1 MTSLAISLGALP
13 IAMSLGAA
21 STSRIGMGVVIVGGT
36 IFSLVLTLFVIPA
49 LYFMWSRAKNIILN
63 LNTSKNMKM
72 KVNKMNNY
80 KVLIQSLILFLFCVV
95 KMNAQELLTIE
106 DAVKIAL
113 ENNYAIKIAANELT
127 IGKTNVSIGMQM
139 LPRATASIIDN
150 NNINLSQTRTD
161 GTINSLDNAKNNS
174 LNYGVNLDWTVLT
187 ALKCSQN

>member
-1 MTSLAISLGALP
+1 
-13 IAMSLGAA
+13 
-21 STSRIGMGVVIVGGT
+21 MGVVIVGGT
-36 IFSLVLTLFVIPA
+36 IFSLVLTLFIPA

-80 KVLIQSLILFLFCVV
+80 KVLIQSLILFFILCC
-95 KMNAQELLTIE
+95 QDEELLTIE

-127 IGKTNVSIGMQM
+127 IGKTNVSIGNAGM

-150 NNINLSQTRTD
+150 NI
-161 GTINSLDNAKNNS
+161 
-174 LNYGVNLDWTVLT
+174 Y
-187 ALKCSQN
+187 

>member
-80 KVLIQSLILFLFCVV
+80 KVLIQSLILFFCVV

-127 IGKTNVSIGMQM
+127 IGKTNVSIGNAGM

-150 NNINLSQTRTD
+150 NI
-161 GTINSLDNAKNNS
+161 
-174 LNYGVNLDWTVLT
+174 Y
-187 ALKCSQN
+187 

>member
-1 MTSLAISLGALP
+1 
-13 IAMSLGAA
+13 
-21 STSRIGMGVVIVGGT
+21 
-36 IFSLVLTLFVIPA
+36 
-49 LYFMWSRAKNIILN
+49 
-63 LNTSKNMKM
+63 M

-127 IGKTNVSIGMQM
+127 IGKTNVSIGNAGM

-150 NNINLSQTRTD
+150 NNIKPFT
-161 GTINSLDNAKNNS
+161 NS
-174 LNYGVNLDWTVLT
+174 Y
-187 ALKCSQN
+187 